1 MKSACMELILSSQL
15 SSWTKRDYFLSL
27 GYNGNILLSFTFA
40 FIDQQK
46 NWLKMK
52 LPDTAQYGL
61 VYRRKQ
67 KQTARG
73 KSHCKGG
80 CILIKILSVSE
91 NIEFYF
97 GHNNL

>member
-1 MKSACMELILSSQL
+1 
-15 SSWTKRDYFLSL
+15 
-27 GYNGNILLSFTFA
+27 
-40 FIDQQK
+40 
-46 NWLKMK
+46 MK